1 MSARAAAVFSRGD
14 VFLSARIAINAF
26 MIFSRN
32 SGLIGQRSRSARSIM
47 RVSRMPIAVRLFS
60 G

>member
-1 MSARAAAVFSRGD
+1 
-14 VFLSARIAINAF
+14 